1 MTKVELRPANKL
13 IKRFCQASYTQVYAG
28 KEERLRVCRPTIV
41 ALLDVTANLRSCGP
55 SWSFWQFPAERL
67 LGTLSR
73 LIRSRRFPYAALT
86 AAVSYKYSAELVTSF
101 SEARVRAAWA
111 AARGKRIRSEKQ
123 DPVGTFSLS
132 KEGRPTG
139 EELSR
144 MQAVLALE
152 GASKVPEIMYAK
164 KYFPPNGGTTSPS
177 EKAAHRRRDRLVRVR
192 SHVRQAG
199 WRGQG
204 EVLTPTNL
212 YGVEHHFAVVL
223 IDDASMSFAYI
234 ESVKASADRD
244 RVSGLPEKRRGTEF
258 F

>member
-55 SWSFWQFPAERL
+55 SWSWQFPAERL